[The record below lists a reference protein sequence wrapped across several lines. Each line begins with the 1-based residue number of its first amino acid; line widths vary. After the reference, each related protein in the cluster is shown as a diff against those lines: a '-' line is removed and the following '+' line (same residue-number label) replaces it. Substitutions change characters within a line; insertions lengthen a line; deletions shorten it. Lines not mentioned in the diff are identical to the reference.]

1 MNSPNQQQGLSY
13 ELRAR
18 QFLEQEG
25 LEFIASNLSFKV
37 GELDLVMFEPAT
49 HTYVIVE
56 VKQRTS
62 KEFGGAIQ
70 SLSKAKIRRITR
82 STELFFKTQGLNIFD
97 QSIRVDFIA
106 IDAEVLS
113 WVKNITMA

>member
-1 MNSPNQQQGLSY
+1 MNSPSQQQGLSY
-13 ELRAR
+13 ETRAR
-18 QFLEQEG
+18 HFLEQHG
-25 LEFIASNLSFKV
+25 LEFVAANLSFKV
-37 GELDLVMFEPAT
+37 GELDLVMLDPST

-62 KEFGGAIQ
+62 RDFGGAIQ
-70 SLSKAKIRRITR
+70 ALSKAKIRRITR

-97 QSIRVDFIA
+97 QSVRVDFIA

-113 WVKNITMA
+113 WIKNITVA